1 MPFTPLKK
9 VLESVMREKDFAES
23 IEAYAIFGQ
32 WGAIVGQKVAAHT
45 QPARISGSV
54 LYVEVDN
61 HLWLAQLKYMKG
73 DMLKRIERAMKPGIF
88 TDLKFFLKG
97 LQ

>member
-9 VLESVMREKDFAES
+9 ILESVMREKDFAEN
-23 IEAYAIFGQ
+23 IEAYAVFGQ
-32 WGAIVGQKVAAHT
+32 WGHIVGQKVAAHT
-45 QPARISGSV
+45 QPSRISGTV
-54 LYVEVDN
+54 LYVEVDD

-73 DMLKRIERAMKPGIF
+73 DMLKRIERAMKPGLF

-97 LQ
+97 LH